1 MSDCI
6 SLALIVAVGLVSEPQ
21 AGKSYFGAWWNSVAY
36 SEGEFKPADP
46 ATGPPPLISPT
57 AWRAEESPKGT
68 LIRVGDGY
76 LTTDEK
82 GLVHVS
88 LKRTAGSYW
97 AMKKVKTESRDYK
110 AKDDWTGSWSR
121 TTYTLEPAAPA
132 LRGGKLGF
140 REGKLTVHP
149 RNKGLAILARTMA
162 HPREISGR

>member
-1 MSDCI
+1 MSASI
-6 SLALIVAVGLVSEPQ
+6 TVALIVAVGQGSEPQ
-21 AGKSYFGAWWNSVAY
+21 AGKSYFGAWWNCVAY

-46 ATGPPPLISPT
+46 ATGPPRLVSHT

-76 LTTDEK
+76 LTADEK

-97 AMKKVKTESRDYK
+97 VMKKVKTESRDYK

-121 TTYTLEPAAPA
+121 TTYTLEPTAPA

-149 RNKGLAILARTMA
+149 RNKGLAILARTKA
-162 HPREISGR
+162 HPREISGW

>member
-1 MSDCI
+1 MNACI

-21 AGKSYFGAWWNSVAY
+21 AGKSYFGAWWNGVAY
-36 SEGEFKPADP
+36 SEGEFKPAEP
-46 ATGPPPLISPT
+46 ATGPPRLVSYT
-57 AWRAEESPKGT
+57 AWRAEESPRGT

-76 LTTDEK
+76 VTADDK
-82 GLVHVS
+82 GFVHVS

-97 AMKKVKTESRDYK
+97 VMKKVKTESKDYK

-121 TTYTLEPAAPA
+121 TTYTLEPTAPA

-149 RNKGLAILARTMA
+149 KNKGLVILAMTKA

>member
-1 MSDCI
+1 MSACI
-6 SLALIVAVGLVSEPQ
+6 SVALIVAVGLVSEPQ
-21 AGKSYFGAWWNSVAY
+21 AGKTYFGAWWNGVAY
-36 SEGEFKPADP
+36 GEGEFQPDDP
-46 ATGPPPLISPT
+46 DTGPPRLVSHT

-76 LTTDEK
+76 LTADDK
-82 GLVHVS
+82 GLVHVA

-97 AMKKVKTESRDYK
+97 VMKKVKTESRHYK

-121 TTYTLEPAAPA
+121 TTYTLEPVAPA

-149 RNKGLAILARTMA
+149 RNKGLAILARTKA